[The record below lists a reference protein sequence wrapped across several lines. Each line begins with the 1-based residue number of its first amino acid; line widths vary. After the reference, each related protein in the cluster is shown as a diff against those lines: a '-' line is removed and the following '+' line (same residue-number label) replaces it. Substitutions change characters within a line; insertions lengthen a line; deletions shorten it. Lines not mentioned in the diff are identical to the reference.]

1 MNPPNQT
8 DLFDSERKT
17 VEMDVEP
24 VRVSAAAERNAH
36 GLTPVPKKAREKL
49 KNVKDEM
56 EK

>member
-49 KNVKDEM
+49 KNVRDEL
-56 EK
+56 ER